1 METIRVH
8 SAQASSL
15 RKRLST
21 FVRSFISAEQIPHWS
36 VAVCNAR
43 QALLLSKV
51 WLVREMH

>member
-36 VAVCNAR
+36 QSAM
-43 QALLLSKV
+43 
-51 WLVREMH
+51 LVKRCSSPKYGSLGRCIS